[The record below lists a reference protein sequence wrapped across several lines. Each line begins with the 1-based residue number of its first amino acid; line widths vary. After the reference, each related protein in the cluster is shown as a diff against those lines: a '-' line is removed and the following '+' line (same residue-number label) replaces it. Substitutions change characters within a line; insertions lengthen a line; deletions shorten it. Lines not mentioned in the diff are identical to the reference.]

1 MGMKPLTLETIARVT
16 DGKYVGDDVLKNTCI
31 TGVVKDN
38 REAYE
43 GCLFICI
50 KGERADGH
58 KFADKAFEA
67 GAACCLAERPLAD
80 VPLAEKTL
88 SEPRG
93 PYVLVASTL
102 EALKTLGEYYRGL
115 FDIPVVGVTGSVG
128 KTTAKEMTAAVLSSK
143 YNVLKTPENLNNEI
157 GVPLT
162 LLSLREEHEAAVI
175 EMGISDFGEMR
186 RLSKMVRPDICL
198 MTTIGYSHLEALGDL
213 DGVLRAKSEV
223 YDFMKPMSL
232 AVVNG
237 DDAHLRDFDPPN
249 MRKITFGLGAHNDYR
264 AIRIET
270 LGASAITCEILSR
283 GAHISVL
290 IPAFGRHMVLGALP
304 AAVIGRY
311 LGLTDEEIRLGLLN
325 FSTVGNRANIIDTG
339 YITIIDDC
347 YNANPN
353 SVTAA
358 ILSLCSLEGRKVA
371 ILGDM
376 LELGRD
382 SDELHRGIGILAG
395 KSGVDCLIC
404 CGQRSEAI
412 YKGLISSQTEIE
424 AWHFPLKEAF
434 FSVLPSLIKKGD
446 NVLVK
451 ASHAMHFQEI
461 TEELKKLT

>member
-1 MGMKPLTLETIARVT
+1 MKPLTLETIARVT
-16 DGKYVGDDVLKNTCI
+16 GGKYVGDAALKNTSI

-58 KFADKAFEA
+58 DFANKAFDA
-67 GAACCLAERPLAD
+67 GAACCLAERPLNA
-80 VPLAEKTL
+80 
-88 SEPRG
+88 PRG
-93 PYVLVASTL
+93 PYVLVESTL
-102 EALKTLGEYYRGL
+102 QALKTLGEYYRSL
-115 FDIPVVGVTGSVG
+115 FTIPIVGVTGSVG
-128 KTTAKEMTAAVLSSK
+128 KTTAKEMTAAVLSQK

-162 LLSLREEHEAAVI
+162 LLSLRDEHEAAVI
-175 EMGISDFGEMR
+175 EMGISNFGEMN
-186 RLSKMVRPDICL
+186 RLARMVRPDICL
-198 MTTIGYSHLEALGDL
+198 MTTIGYSHLETLGDL

-223 YDFMKPMSL
+223 YEFMKPMSL

-237 DDAHLRDFDPPN
+237 DDALLRGFDPPGI
-249 MRKITFGLGAHNDYR
+249 RKITFGLGAQNDYK
-264 AIRIET
+264 AVKIET
-270 LGASAITCEILSR
+270 LGTDGVTCEIVSR

-290 IPAFGRHMVLGALP
+290 IPAFGSHMVLGALP

-339 YITIIDDC
+339 YITIINDC

-353 SVTAA
+353 SVTAS

-376 LELGRD
+376 LELGRN

-404 CGQRSEAI
+404 CGARAESI
-412 YKGLISSQTEIE
+412 YKGLISSGVEIE
-424 AWHFPLKEAF
+424 AWHFPLKDAF

-451 ASHAMHFQEI
+451 ASHSMHFEEI
-461 TEELKKLT
+461 VEELKKLL

>member
-1 MGMKPLTLETIARVT
+1 MGMKPLSLETIAHVT
-16 DGKYVGDDVLKNTCI
+16 GGEYVGDNALKSTCI

-50 KGERADGH
+50 KGERVDGH
-58 KFADKAFEA
+58 DFAGKACNA
-67 GAACCLAERPLAD
+67 GAACCLAERPLQ
-80 VPLAEKTL
+80 
-88 SEPRG
+88 EPRG
-93 PYVLVASTL
+93 PYVRVESTL
-102 EALKTLGEYYRGL
+102 QALITLGEYYRGL

-128 KTTAKEMTAAVLSSK
+128 KTTAKEMTAAVLSEK

-162 LLSLREEHEAAVI
+162 LLSLREEHEVAVI
-175 EMGISDFGEMR
+175 EMGISNFGEMR
-186 RLSKMVRPDICL
+186 RLAKMVRPDICL
-198 MTTIGYSHLEALGDL
+198 MTTIGYSHLEELGDL
-213 DGVLRAKSEV
+213 DGVLRAKGEV
-223 YDFMKPMSL
+223 FEFMKPMSL

-237 DDAHLRDFDPPN
+237 DDALLRGFNPPGI
-249 MRKITFGLGAHNDYR
+249 RKITFGLGKHNDYR
-264 AIRIET
+264 AVKIEMVDT
-270 LGASAITCEILSR
+270 SAVNCDIVSR
-283 GAHISVL
+283 SAYISVM
-290 IPAFGRHMVLGALP
+290 IPAFGSHMVLGALP

-325 FSTVGNRANIIDTG
+325 FSTVGSRANIIDTG
-339 YITIIDDC
+339 YITLIDDC

-358 ILSLCSLEGRKVA
+358 INSLCALEGRKVV

-376 LELGRD
+376 LNLGRD
-382 SDELHRGIGILAG
+382 SDALHRGIGILAG

-404 CGQRSEAI
+404 CGAQAEHI
-412 YKGLISSQTEIE
+412 YKGLISSGVEIE
-424 AWHFPLKEAF
+424 ARHFPLKDAF

-451 ASHAMHFQEI
+451 ASHGMHFEEI
-461 TEELKKLT
+461 TEALKKLN

>member
-16 DGKYVGDDVLKNTCI
+16 GGEYIGDGTLKNTCI
-31 TGVVKDN
+31 TGVVRDN

-43 GCLFICI
+43 GCLFLCI

-58 KFADKAFEA
+58 SFANKAFEA
-67 GAACCLAERPLAD
+67 GAACCLAEKPLI
-80 VPLAEKTL
+80 
-88 SEPRG
+88 EPCG
-93 PYVLVASTL
+93 PYVLVESTL
-102 EALKTLGEYYRGL
+102 QALKALGEYYRSL

-128 KTTAKEMTAAVLSSK
+128 KTTAKEMTAAVLSQK

-162 LLSLREEHEAAVI
+162 LLSLRAEHQAAVI
-175 EMGISDFGEMR
+175 EMGISSFGEMR
-186 RLSKMVRPDICL
+186 RLAKMVRPDICL
-198 MTTIGYSHLEALGDL
+198 MTTIGYSHLETLGDL
-213 DGVLRAKSEV
+213 EGVLRAKSEV
-223 YDFMKPMSL
+223 FELMKPMSL

-237 DDAHLRDFDPPN
+237 DDALLRGFDPPG
-249 MRKITFGLGAHNDYR
+249 MRKITFGLGMHNDYR
-264 AIRIET
+264 AARIET
-270 LGASAITCEILSR
+270 LGTAGVTCSIVSH

-290 IPAFGRHMVLGALP
+290 IPAFGSHVVLGALP
-304 AAVIGRY
+304 AAAIGRY

-325 FSTVGNRANIIDTG
+325 FSTVGGRANIVETG

-353 SVTAA
+353 SVSAA
-358 ILSLCSLEGRKVA
+358 IKSLCTLEGRKVA

-382 SDELHRGIGILAG
+382 SEELHRSIGILAG
-395 KSGVDCLIC
+395 QAGVDCLIC
-404 CGQRSEAI
+404 CGAQAEYI
-412 YKGLISSQTEIE
+412 FKGLISTGSEIE
-424 AWHFPLKEAF
+424 SWHFPLKDAF

-451 ASHAMHFQEI
+451 ASHGMHFEEI
-461 TEELKKLT
+461 TEELKKLR